1 MNLMKKGNEKN
12 NKKWRLRRIFKNRM
26 FIFVMTALVFSTI
39 GVSAATYFPS
49 NQVTYDNKTS
59 GLSSTNVQGAIDEL
73 YGACANPPAA
83 ADDLIDDVVTS
94 GDGLY
99 KDEYEDRYFFRG
111 KNVNNYITFNNE
123 RAGWRILSIESDG
136 TVKIMRNV
144 SIGNM
149 MWSDLDDATSWSQS
163 SIQTYLNDTYYNN
176 LTSIAQS
183 QIVANSFSVGSIGPN
198 NRDLAKQINNEN
210 KQVWY
215 GKIGL
220 ITVSEYIR
228 ANSNLNDCGTINAV
242 NNQYNDVDCFKLN
255 WITNEGINY
264 NDGSTFWSITRAND
278 YGYPMSISYF
288 PSTSGNIYGGIP
300 NDYEKNQVLPT
311 VYLSSEVKIT
321 GGDGSQSNPYTI
333 Q

>member
-1 MNLMKKGNEKN
+1 MKKDNEKS
-12 NKKWRLRRIFKNRM
+12 NKKWRLRRIFKNRI
-26 FIFVMTALVFSTI
+26 FIFVMSALIFCTI

-59 GLSSTNVQGAIDEL
+59 GLKSTDVQGALDEL
-73 YGACANPPAA
+73 YGVCANPPAA
-83 ADDLIDDVVTS
+83 ADDLIDKVVTS

-149 MWSDLDDATSWSQS
+149 MWNDLDYATSWSQS
-163 SIQTYLNDTYYNN
+163 SLQAYLNETYYNN
-176 LTSIAQS
+176 LTSTAQS
-183 QIVANSFSVGSIGPN
+183 QIVANSFSVGSIKEN
-198 NRDLAKQINNEN
+198 SSNLANQINNEN

-228 ANSNLNDCGTINAV
+228 ANSNLNDCGTITAV
-242 NNQYNDVDCFKLN
+242 NNRYNDVDCYKLN
-255 WITNEGINY
+255 WITNEGINQ
-264 NDGSTFWSITRAND
+264 NDGSSFWSITKTNS
-278 YGYPMSISYF
+278 YGYPIAIWYF
-288 PSTSGNIYGGIP
+288 PTTSGNIYFP
-300 NDYEKNQVLPT
+300 MSSSRNLQVLPT
-311 VYLSSEVKIT
+311 VYLSSSIKIT
-321 GGDGSQSNPYTI
+321 GGDGTKNSPYTI